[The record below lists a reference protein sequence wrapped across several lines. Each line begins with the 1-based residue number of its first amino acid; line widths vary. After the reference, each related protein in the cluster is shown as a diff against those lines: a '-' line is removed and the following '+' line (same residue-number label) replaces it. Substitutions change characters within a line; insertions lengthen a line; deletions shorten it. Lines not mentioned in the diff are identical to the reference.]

1 MSDGFQQ
8 FQHGLM
14 AKRDELLPDRTR
26 LKEPYKGFLREFN
39 HIVNDVK
46 GGVEGKADACS
57 AWYLKW
63 SAEDGPWTGRVPRDD
78 WMTFVEPWSF
88 CLFHLRSTP
97 EGKKQRLEV
106 IALGQELSTALCRR
120 AKLDG
125 RLELGAPGPQSCHP
139 GSRSLSGG

>member
-14 AKRDELLPDRTR
+14 EKRDELLPAQTG

-97 EGKKQRLEV
+97 EGKKQRHEETKK
-106 IALGQELSTALCRR
+106 Q
-120 AKLDG
+120 G
-125 RLELGAPGPQSCHP
+125 RQ
-139 GSRSLSGG
+139 